1 MSYYLFFEKLFIW
14 KLHIYGYME
23 DEYEL
28 IPLNPIRRLEKRIE
42 RLEKGGGGTET
53 VKELTEIVRANQ
65 HVIDNVVKLNTDMLT
80 KVSEMVSA
88 VNNMTAG
95 MNDFMS
101 RIEIASA
108 GKEEESPQN
117 DELEKKVD
125 DRLVKLEKRVNAMIL
140 SSMKVRR

>member
-1 MSYYLFFEKLFIW
+1 
-14 KLHIYGYME
+14 ME